1 LIVRDRRVIYVIEAE
16 IEDQDKR
23 RPEKCE
29 DRTGQENRREGEVRG
44 EVPREVQREVE
55 DGEAAGNA

>member
-29 DRTGQENRREGEVRG
+29 GRTGQENRREGEVRG
-44 EVPREVQREVE
+44 EVPREVE